1 MAPSQN
7 YCIREIRPN
16 EIPLLEDFLYEAIF
30 IPEGTN
36 PPPKSIIKS
45 EELQIYIR
53 DFGMFS
59 DDKCLVAETDGKI
72 VGAVW
77 SRIMND
83 YGHVGDGIPS
93 LAISLYKEFR
103 NKGIGTE
110 LLRQMLQLLRHEGYA
125 NVSLSVQKEKLC
137 NKYVCKGRFCRS
149 ERNRRRIH
157 YGLRVRIKTT
167 VSNYSPQKCV
177 E

>member
-7 YCIREIRPN
+7 YVIREIRSD

-36 PPPKSIIKS
+36 PPPKSIINS

-103 NKGIGTE
+103 SKGIGTE
-110 LLRQMLQLLRHEGYA
+110 LLRQMLQYLRHIGYA
-125 NVSLSVQKEKLC
+125 NVSLSVQKENYATNMYVKAGFAIV
-137 NKYVCKGRFCRS
+137 KETEEEYIMVCKL
-149 ERNRRRIH
+149 E
-157 YGLRVRIKTT
+157 
-167 VSNYSPQKCV
+167 
-177 E
+177 

>member
-1 MAPSQN
+1 MTPSQN
-7 YCIREIRPN
+7 YCIREIRSD
-16 EIPLLEDFLYEAIF
+16 EIPMLEEFLYEAIF

-36 PPPKSIIKS
+36 PPQKSIVKR

-53 DFGMFS
+53 DFGMFP
-59 DDKCLVAETDGKI
+59 DDKCLVSETDGKI

-110 LLRQMLQLLRHEGYA
+110 LLRQMLQYLRHIGYA
-125 NVSLSVQKEKLC
+125 NVSLSVQKENYATNMYVKAGFAIV
-137 NKYVCKGRFCRS
+137 KETEEEYIMVCKL
-149 ERNRRRIH
+149 E
-157 YGLRVRIKTT
+157 
-167 VSNYSPQKCV
+167 
-177 E
+177 

>member
-1 MAPSQN
+1 
-7 YCIREIRPN
+7 
-16 EIPLLEDFLYEAIF
+16 LYEAIF
-30 IPEGTN
+30 IPEGAN
-36 PPPKSIIKS
+36 PPPKSIINS

-59 DDKCLVAETDGKI
+59 DDNCLVAETDGKI

-110 LLRQMLQLLRHEGYA
+110 LLSQMLQLLRHEGYA
-125 NVSLSVQKEKLC
+125 NVSLSVQKA
-137 NKYVCKGRFCRS
+137 NYAT
-149 ERNRRRIH
+149 NM
-157 YGLRVRIKTT
+157 YIKTGFAVVKET
-167 VSNYSPQKCV
+167 EEEYIMVC
-177 E
+177 ELG

>member
-7 YCIREIRPN
+7 YVIREIRSD

-36 PPPKSIIKS
+36 PPPKSIINS

-93 LAISLYKEFR
+93 FAISLYKEFR

-110 LLRQMLQLLRHEGYA
+110 LLRQMLQLLRREGYA
-125 NVSLSVQKEKLC
+125 NVSLSVQKENYATNMYVKAGFVVV
-137 NKYVCKGRFCRS
+137 KETEEEYIMVCKL
-149 ERNRRRIH
+149 E
-157 YGLRVRIKTT
+157 
-167 VSNYSPQKCV
+167 
-177 E
+177 

>member
-1 MAPSQN
+1 MTPSKN
-7 YCIREIRPN
+7 YLIREIRSD

-36 PPPKSIIKS
+36 PPPKSIINS

-53 DFGMFS
+53 DFGMFP
-59 DDKCLVAETDGKI
+59 DDNCLVAETDGKI

-110 LLRQMLQLLRHEGYA
+110 LLRQMLQYLRHIGYA
-125 NVSLSVQKEKLC
+125 NVSLSVQKENYATNMYVKAGFAIV
-137 NKYVCKGRFCRS
+137 KETEEEYIMVCKL
-149 ERNRRRIH
+149 E
-157 YGLRVRIKTT
+157 
-167 VSNYSPQKCV
+167 
-177 E
+177 

>member
-7 YCIREIRPN
+7 YFVREIRSD

-30 IPEGTN
+30 IPKGTN

-53 DFGMFS
+53 DFGMS
-59 DDKCLVAETDGKI
+59 PDDNCLVAETDGKI

-110 LLRQMLQLLRHEGYA
+110 LLRQMLQHLRHEGYA
-125 NVSLSVQKEKLC
+125 NVSLSVQKENYATNMYVKAGFAIV
-137 NKYVCKGRFCRS
+137 KETEEEYIMVCKL
-149 ERNRRRIH
+149 E
-157 YGLRVRIKTT
+157 
-167 VSNYSPQKCV
+167 
-177 E
+177 

>member
-7 YCIREIRPN
+7 YVIREIRSD

-36 PPPKSIIKS
+36 PPPKSIINS

-53 DFGMFS
+53 DFGMFP
-59 DDKCLVAETDGKI
+59 DDNCLVAETDGKI

-83 YGHVGDGIPS
+83 YGHVADGIPS

-103 NKGIGTE
+103 RKGIGTE
-110 LLRQMLQLLRHEGYA
+110 LLRQMLQYLRHIGYA
-125 NVSLSVQKEKLC
+125 NVSLSVQKENYATNMYVKAGFAIV
-137 NKYVCKGRFCRS
+137 KETEEEYIMVCKL
-149 ERNRRRIH
+149 E
-157 YGLRVRIKTT
+157 
-167 VSNYSPQKCV
+167 
-177 E
+177 

>member
-36 PPPKSIIKS
+36 PPPKSIIKN

-53 DFGMFS
+53 DFGMFP
-59 DDKCLVAETDGKI
+59 DDKCLVAEIDGKI

-125 NVSLSVQKEKLC
+125 NVSLSVQKENYAK
-137 NKYVCKGRFCRS
+137 NMYVKAGFAVVKETEEEYIMVCELG
-149 ERNRRRIH
+149 
-157 YGLRVRIKTT
+157 
-167 VSNYSPQKCV
+167 
-177 E
+177 

>member
-1 MAPSQN
+1 MVPSQN
-7 YCIREIRPN
+7 YCIREIRTN

-53 DFGMFS
+53 DFGMFP
-59 DDKCLVAETDGKI
+59 DDNCLVAETDGEI

-83 YGHVGDGIPS
+83 YGHIADGIPS
-93 LAISLYKEFR
+93 LAISLYKDFR

-110 LLRQMLQLLRHEGYA
+110 LLRQMLQYLRHIGYA
-125 NVSLSVQKEKLC
+125 NVSLSVQKE
-137 NKYVCKGRFCRS
+137 NYATNMYVKAGFAIVKETEEEYIMVC
-149 ERNRRRIH
+149 E
-157 YGLRVRIKTT
+157 L
-167 VSNYSPQKCV
+167 

>member
-7 YCIREIRPN
+7 CCIREIRPN

-36 PPPKSIIKS
+36 LPPKLIIKS
-45 EELQIYIR
+45 EESQIYIR

-110 LLRQMLQLLRHEGYA
+110 LLRQMLQHLRYEGYA
-125 NVSLSVQKEKLC
+125 NVSLSVQKENYATNMYVKAGFAVV
-137 NKYVCKGRFCRS
+137 KETEEEYIMVCKLG
-149 ERNRRRIH
+149 
-157 YGLRVRIKTT
+157 
-167 VSNYSPQKCV
+167 
-177 E
+177 

>member
-7 YCIREIRPN
+7 YVIREIRSD

-36 PPPKSIIKS
+36 PPPKSIINS

-53 DFGMFS
+53 DFGMS
-59 DDKCLVAETDGKI
+59 PDDKCLVAETDGKI

-110 LLRQMLQLLRHEGYA
+110 LLRQMLQHLRREGYA
-125 NVSLSVQKEKLC
+125 NVSLSVQKENYATNMYVKAGFAIV
-137 NKYVCKGRFCRS
+137 KETEEEYIMVCKL
-149 ERNRRRIH
+149 E
-157 YGLRVRIKTT
+157 
-167 VSNYSPQKCV
+167 
-177 E
+177 

>member
-7 YCIREIRPN
+7 YFVREIRSD

-36 PPPKSIIKS
+36 PPPKSIINS

-53 DFGMFS
+53 DFGMFP
-59 DDKCLVAETDGKI
+59 DDNCLVAETDGKI

-83 YGHVGDGIPS
+83 YGHVADGIPS

-103 NKGIGTE
+103 SKGIGTE
-110 LLRQMLQLLRHEGYA
+110 LLRQMLQYLRHIGYA
-125 NVSLSVQKEKLC
+125 NVSLSVQKENYATNMYVKAGFAIV
-137 NKYVCKGRFCRS
+137 KETEEEYIMVCK
-149 ERNRRRIH
+149 
-157 YGLRVRIKTT
+157 LK
-167 VSNYSPQKCV
+167 
-177 E
+177 

>member
-7 YCIREIRPN
+7 YVIREIRSD

-36 PPPKSIIKS
+36 PPPKSIINS

-110 LLRQMLQLLRHEGYA
+110 LLRQMLQLLRREGYA
-125 NVSLSVQKEKLC
+125 NVSLSVQKENYATNMYVKAGFAIV
-137 NKYVCKGRFCRS
+137 KETEEEYIMVCKL
-149 ERNRRRIH
+149 E
-157 YGLRVRIKTT
+157 
-167 VSNYSPQKCV
+167 
-177 E
+177 

>member
-1 MAPSQN
+1 MTPSQN
-7 YCIREIRPN
+7 YCIREIRSD

-36 PPPKSIIKS
+36 PPPKSIINS

-110 LLRQMLQLLRHEGYA
+110 LLRQMLQLLRREGYS
-125 NVSLSVQKEKLC
+125 NVSLSVQKANYATNMYVKAGFAVVKETEEE
-137 NKYVCKGRFCRS
+137 YIMVCK
-149 ERNRRRIH
+149 I
-157 YGLRVRIKTT
+157 
-167 VSNYSPQKCV
+167 
-177 E
+177 

>member
-1 MAPSQN
+1 MVPSQN
-7 YCIREIRPN
+7 YCIREIRTN
-16 EIPLLEDFLYEAIF
+16 EIPLLKDFLYEAIF

-53 DFGMFS
+53 DFGMFP
-59 DDKCLVAETDGKI
+59 DDNCLVAETDGKI

-83 YGHVGDGIPS
+83 YGHIADGIPS
-93 LAISLYKEFR
+93 LAISLYKDFR

-110 LLRQMLQLLRHEGYA
+110 LLRQMLQYLRHIGYA
-125 NVSLSVQKEKLC
+125 NVSLSVQKE
-137 NKYVCKGRFCRS
+137 NYATNMYVKAGFAIVKETEEEYIMVC
-149 ERNRRRIH
+149 E
-157 YGLRVRIKTT
+157 L
-167 VSNYSPQKCV
+167 